1 MRNHYK
7 VNISNDK
14 VELDEKIRIT
24 TFNKWL
30 QSTNIQ
36 LILSP
41 WLVVLD
47 VGWVEMLK
55 SGVFF
60 NHTRLYIEFLKI
72 FGAGL
77 HIVTVAIAHKILID
91 QRQYF

>member
-41 WLVVLD
+41 
-47 VGWVEMLK
+47 
-55 SGVFF
+55 
-60 NHTRLYIEFLKI
+60 
-72 FGAGL
+72 
-77 HIVTVAIAHKILID
+77 
-91 QRQYF
+91 

>member
-1 MRNHYK
+1 
-7 VNISNDK
+7 
-14 VELDEKIRIT
+14 
-24 TFNKWL
+24 
-30 QSTNIQ
+30 
-36 LILSP
+36 
-41 WLVVLD
+41 
-47 VGWVEMLK
+47 MLK